1 MKLLFTALFA
11 LCTVAATFA
20 DEGKFGPAWVEGHN
34 YKVADG
40 QLVDLGPAPTP
51 TPAPASTS
59 APASTPS
66 PISVQPTIVINNNNN
81 VVNSTPPPLQ
91 APTPAQQQAG
101 SISVQP
107 WDFIVDVWTHYSNYD
122 SAWLTA
128 FTQDELTNYFGQR
141 RAGNYRIIRDMAADS
156 RRYSQWHATY
166 YPETFWRET
175 SNEYS
180 PNWQGP
186 MIYDH
191 IDMQSDVYEAGVRW
205 HHARVRFTVGYT
217 YVNEVLKIYA
227 LTYQVLS

>member
-1 MKLLFTALFA
+1 MILKMVPGV
-11 LCTVAATFA
+11 VAARYSLCQLISTFKVGRRELTVRRFQSQR
-20 DEGKFGPAWVEGHN
+20 DEGSLFQ
-34 YKVADG
+34 DFFCG
-40 QLVDLGPAPTP
+40 QRFQNRALVRGYNDR
-51 TPAPASTS
+51 
-59 APASTPS
+59 
-66 PISVQPTIVINNNNN
+66 
-81 VVNSTPPPLQ
+81 

-107 WDFIVDVWTHYSNYD
+107 WDFIVNVWTHYSNYD
-122 SAWLTA
+122 TAWMTA
-128 FTQDELTNYFGQR
+128 FTQDGLTNYFGER
-141 RAGNYRIIRDMAADS
+141 KASNYRISWDMARDS

-191 IDMQSDVYEAGVRW
+191 IDMQSDVYESGVRW

-217 YVNEVLKIYA
+217 YVNQVLKIYA

>member
-1 MKLLFTALFA
+1 MKLIFTALIA

-34 YKVADG
+34 YKVVDG
-40 QLVDLGPAPTP
+40 QLVDLGPAPTLM
-51 TPAPASTS
+51 SS
-59 APASTPS
+59 
-66 PISVQPTIVINNNNN
+66 
-81 VVNSTPPPLQ
+81 
-91 APTPAQQQAG
+91 PTPAQPTIIINNNVTIPAPAPAPSPAPTQKQGG

-122 SAWLTA
+122 SEWITA
-128 FTQDELTNYFGQR
+128 FTQDGLTNYFGLR
-141 RAGNYRIIRDMAADS
+141 RASNYRITRDMSGDS

-180 PNWQGP
+180 PHWQGP

-217 YVNEVLKIYA
+217 YVNQVLKIYA
-227 LTYQVLS
+227 LTYHVLS